1 MKFETKELAGLALEF
16 AAHKAMSTFGDEGA
30 DLQGITLADY
40 IEVGGGF
47 PLDWGTCGPIIE
59 RESISIEEFKEND
72 RKIWWAYKVN
82 GKRPRIWAASGP
94 TPLVA
99 AMRCLVFA
107 KLGAEVDL

>member
-1 MKFETKELAGLALEF
+1 MKYTTGELAGLALEF
-16 AAHKAMSTFGDEGA
+16 AAHKAMGTFDDPANGVE
-30 DLQGITLADY
+30 DLTLAAYVD
-40 IEVGGGF
+40 VGGGF
-47 PLDWGTCGPIIE
+47 ALDWETCGQIME
-59 RESISIEEFKEND
+59 RESISVEEFKEND

>member
-1 MKFETKELAGLALEF
+1 MKYETKELAGLALEF
-16 AAHKAMSTFGDEGA
+16 AAHKAMGTFDDPANGAEG
-30 DLQGITLADY
+30 LTLADY
-40 IEVGGGF
+40 VDVGGGF
-47 PLDWGTCGPIIE
+47 ALDWETCGPIIE
-59 RESISIEEFKEND
+59 RESISIDAFNEYD
-72 RKIWWAYKVN
+72 RKNWWATKAN